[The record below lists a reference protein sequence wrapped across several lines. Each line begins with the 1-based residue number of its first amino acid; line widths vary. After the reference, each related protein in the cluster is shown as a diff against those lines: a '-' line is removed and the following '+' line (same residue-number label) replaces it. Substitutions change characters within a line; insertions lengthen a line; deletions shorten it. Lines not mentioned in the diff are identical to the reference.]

1 MSRLRQEA
9 NLLAERTYRRLKA
22 EIFDFKLLPGDRFT
36 ETEMA
41 TRYKVSRTPVR
52 DALYRLEREG
62 YLQVAFRSGWSVR
75 PLDFDRFEQLYDLR
89 TVLET
94 EAIGRLCRDPEARG
108 RLEAL
113 AEIWNVPPEGR
124 IDDAR
129 AVGALDEA
137 FHGTIVE
144 AAGNPEMAAVHR
156 AITEKIRIVRRLDF
170 TAPYRVAAT
179 YDEHAE
185 ILRLV
190 VARKTAQASALL
202 RSHIEQSRQEVRKIT
217 LQMLQAAR
225 ERLAGPASRA
235 RR

>member
-1 MSRLRQEA
+1 MASLRQQA
-9 NLLAERTYRRLKA
+9 NVLAERTYRRIKG

-89 TVLET
+89 TVLEA

-108 RLEAL
+108 RLESL
-113 AEIWNVPPEGR
+113 AEIWSVSPEER

-129 AVGALDEA
+129 AVAALDEA
-137 FHGTIVE
+137 FHATIVE

-156 AITEKIRIVRRLDF
+156 SVTEKIRIVRRLDF
-170 TAPYRVAAT
+170 TAPRRVSAT

-190 VARKTAQASALL
+190 LARKTAQASALL

-217 LQMLQAAR
+217 LHMLETAR
-225 ERLAGPASRA
+225 ERLAAPVA
-235 RR
+235 RIRR